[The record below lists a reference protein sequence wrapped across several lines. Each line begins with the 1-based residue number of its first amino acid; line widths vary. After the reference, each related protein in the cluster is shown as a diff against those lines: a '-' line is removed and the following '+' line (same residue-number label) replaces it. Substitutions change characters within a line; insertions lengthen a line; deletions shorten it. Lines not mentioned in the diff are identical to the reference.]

1 MRLAFVVNNYPPK
14 VGGVETHVHSLVRR
28 LRGLGHDVL
37 VVTLADEPGTAM
49 EDGVEVIRLREH
61 LRVGDVLGFPALGTS
76 RRLARLLRE
85 HDVEAVSV
93 HTRFFPMTWIGLR
106 AGRRAGAAVIHT
118 EHGSDHV
125 VSDSALIA
133 TASRLVDRTLGRRV
147 LRSADAVLGVSEAV
161 TSFVRRLSGRS
172 AQVFYNAIDPSPR
185 PETGSRYPAV
195 ERLVF
200 VGRLVPGKG
209 ADLFVDV
216 VAGLSL
222 DRPHLEAVILGD
234 GPERGSIAERIRA
247 AGQQDRI
254 RLRGRV
260 DADEVRR
267 ELRGATLVNPTVLAE
282 GFQTTLLEAL
292 DVDGRVATFPV
303 PGAALLREQ
312 GYPVEIAAEPT
323 AEALLD
329 AVRRVQ
335 RADADTPPLRG
346 WFWGDRA
353 AEYEEIL
360 AHVVQGGSRRG

>member
-28 LRGLGHDVL
+28 LRVLGHDVL
-37 VVTLADEPGTAM
+37 VVTLADEPRTTR

-61 LRVGDVLGFPALGTS
+61 LRVGDVLGFPTPGTT
-76 RRLARLLRE
+76 RRLVRLLRE
-85 HDVEAVSV
+85 HHVEAVSV

-106 AGRRAGAAVIHT
+106 AGRRAGAVVIHT

-133 TASRLVDRTLGRRV
+133 TVSRMVDRTLGRRV

-185 PETGSRYPAV
+185 PEDGSRYPGV

-216 VAGLSL
+216 VAELRAVQPG
-222 DRPHLEAVILGD
+222 LEAVILGD
-234 GPERGSIAERIRA
+234 GPERESIAERIRA
-247 AGQQDRI
+247 AGQQDWI

-260 DADEVRR
+260 GADDVRR

-303 PGAALLREQ
+303 PGAELLREQ

-323 AEALLD
+323 VAALLD
-329 AVRRVQ
+329 AVCRAQ
-335 RADADTPPLRG
+335 RADVEAPRLQG
-346 WFWGDRA
+346 WYWADRA

-360 AHVVQGGSRRG
+360 VQAVQGGSRRG